1 MSFVI
6 SGGFGADMFG
16 DLFGGLF
23 GMGGGGP
30 FGGMGGMGG
39 RRGRRRGEDTFH
51 PLRYSL
57 QLHLNLSY
65 AATQKEHR
73 NWFSI
78 PIIA

>member
-1 MSFVI
+1 
-6 SGGFGADMFG
+6 MFG

-57 QLHLNLSY
+57 QL
-65 AATQKEHR
+65 Q
-73 NWFSI
+73 
-78 PIIA
+78 